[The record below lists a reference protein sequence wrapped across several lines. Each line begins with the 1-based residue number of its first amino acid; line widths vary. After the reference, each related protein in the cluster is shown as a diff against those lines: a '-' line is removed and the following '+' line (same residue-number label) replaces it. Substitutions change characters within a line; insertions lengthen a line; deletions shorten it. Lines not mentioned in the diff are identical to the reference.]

1 MQPGDL
7 QGVGKGAL
15 EAITKELPSEGINS
29 LGSDRVE
36 VMVKGV
42 DVTTIKEV
50 GTAKLGNMMDVMKV
64 DQIGE
69 LDAGKKSEILKSSGA
84 NFLKLKPAEG
94 TEATETTTS
103 EIEWPDP
110 EKIVEKPE
118 FESLAKELET
128 EAKSLL
134 DNTVSAQALAALNR
148 MRI

>member
-1 MQPGDL
+1 MIHSNSGSTRDGSIVIIFSDL
-7 QGVGKGAL
+7 C
-15 EAITKELPSEGINS
+15 S
-29 LGSDRVE
+29 
-36 VMVKGV
+36 
-42 DVTTIKEV
+42 
-50 GTAKLGNMMDVMKV
+50 
-64 DQIGE
+64 
-69 LDAGKKSEILKSSGA
+69 DAGKKSEILKSSGA